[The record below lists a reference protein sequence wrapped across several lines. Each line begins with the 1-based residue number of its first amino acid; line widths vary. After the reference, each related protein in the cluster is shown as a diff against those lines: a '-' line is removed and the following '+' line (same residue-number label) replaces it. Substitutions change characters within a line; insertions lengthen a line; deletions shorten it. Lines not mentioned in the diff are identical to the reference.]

1 MINDTIVA
9 QATAIGKSGINIVRI
24 SGKDSLKIA
33 SQIFY
38 CKKIKDA
45 PQPNYMYLGYID
57 LGKVKDKGFMVYFKS
72 PLSFTGEDVIEF
84 HCHGGYLVSKKIVDR
99 CLEFGARMADAGEFS
114 KRAFLNGK
122 MSLDEAEGVIETI
135 NAETDNQLKA
145 GNNLAS
151 GNLFKQVG
159 VFQEE
164 LTDIISEIEVNL
176 DYPEHDI
183 EYQTKLTI
191 EKRLCKIKDEVEN
204 LLATET
210 TGKLIKNGVSVAIVG
225 KTNVGKSSLLNAL
238 INYEQAIV
246 TDIEGTTRDVV
257 SAEIEYKGMKFN
269 FFDTAGI
276 RKTNDKIES
285 IGIEKSKQIL
295 NTSDIALYVFDSSK
309 PLDEEDKKTLKQAQN
324 KNSLVIFNKCDLN
337 KQIDYNGEH
346 LKVSAKQ
353 KINTEQIKQKIYD
366 LVAGKVDVQNNF
378 VLTNTR
384 HIQVLK
390 SALNQ
395 IKNCLSNIQAF
406 PLDCVA
412 LDIKTIWNTFGEITG
427 ETADEKILDKIF
439 SKFCLGK

>member
-9 QATAIGKSGINIVRI
+9 QATAVGKSGINIIRI

-33 SQIFY
+33 SQFFC
-38 CKKIKDA
+38 CKKIKDKVE
-45 PQPNYMYLGYID
+45 PNYMYLGYIN
-57 LGKVKDKGFMVYFKS
+57 LGEVKDKGFMVYFKA
-72 PLSFTGEDVIEF
+72 PLSFTGEDVVEF
-84 HCHGGYLVSKKIVDR
+84 HCHGGYLVAKKIIDR
-99 CLEFGARMADAGEFS
+99 CLEFGARIADAGEFS

-122 MSLDEAEGVIETI
+122 MSLYEAEGVIETI
-135 NAETDNQLKA
+135 NAETDNQLRA
-145 GNNLAS
+145 GNNLTS

-159 VFQEE
+159 IFQEE

-183 EYQTKLTI
+183 EYQTKTAI
-191 EKRLCKIKDEVEN
+191 EKRLLKIKEEIIK
-204 LLATET
+204 LLATEN

-257 SAEIEYKGMKFN
+257 SAEIEDKGMKFN

-276 RKTNDKIES
+276 RQTTDKIEN
-285 IGIEKSKQIL
+285 IGIEKSKQVL
-295 NTSDIALYVFDSSK
+295 KNSDVALFIFDSSK
-309 PLDEEDKKTLKQAQN
+309 PLDEQDLETLKQAQN
-324 KNSLVIFNKCDLN
+324 KKSLVVFNKCDLN
-337 KQIDYNGEH
+337 TKIDYKGEH
-346 LKVSAKQ
+346 LKVSAKE
-353 KINTEQIKQKIYD
+353 KINTEELKQKIYD
-366 LVAGKVDVQNNF
+366 LVASKIDIQNGF

-384 HIQVLK
+384 HIYVLK

-395 IKNCLSNIQAF
+395 IENCLQNIKEF

-412 LDIKTIWNTFGEITG
+412 LDIKTIWNTLGEITG